1 MIEKLSRRKVLKLGM
16 MAAATAGSVGIVG
29 KALKAEITEAPGWKP
44 GDPVKYINP
53 TNIPGFQFLPYK
65 GTRYEA
71 TVPDTLDIGERARL
85 AVNVLTEATDPLADY
100 EAYDLFYPLT
110 NPPSM
115 IINQWFFPYEEGH
128 VEALTRNRLIS
139 GSDQNLNVE
148 HRWME
153 VTLKLQAPDGLLYV
167 PVKGRPWALDGFQI
181 GDIPAPKED
190 QILEPYVCGSMLRS
204 ISVYAKRDPNGPWRE
219 VLRRLVDGMVKL
231 AVVEGDTAYYWP
243 SCMYAVKDRPAQ
255 VKPPLRPFEV
265 EETQVPLG
273 LVDAYRVLNYEPA
286 LALARKNINYLRRAF
301 YSEDGKFLAA
311 PGLQALAHGGAHL
324 RGLLAM
330 EQCAEAAN
338 DKELMAFVVRG
349 FEHARD
355 IGANFG
361 GGSSDYDLVKTPGAA
376 LLGFFPEWT
385 DAPGRQTSE
394 TDQVVDMLTIA
405 MRLSEAGVA
414 DYWDDADRRIR
425 NQFAENQLLETDW
438 MYAVSKN
445 GPAPKKA
452 INVCTDRV
460 PERIKGGFAGNPS
473 PNDWVGKGATSGMGG
488 CCTAYGCNGLFWVWE
503 RILRHQD
510 GKLKVNLL
518 LNRASEWADVESY
531 IPYQGRVDVKVKK
544 AVELSV
550 RIPEWVTPDQAKCQ
564 VNQQDKTLGWDG
576 RYAKIGGV
584 KPGDVATLTF
594 PISERT
600 DKVWVEKSEYTL
612 LRKGNEVVSISPQG
626 PVAPLYQRQHYRQN
640 EARMKKVTRFV
651 SSESIGI

>member
-1 MIEKLSRRKVLKLGM
+1 MSDKLSRREVLKVGV
-16 MAAATAGSVGIVG
+16 MAAAGVGTVG
-29 KALKAEITEAPGWKP
+29 MLSNTLKAASIETELPDWKP
-44 GDPVKYINP
+44 GDPIGYINP
-53 TNIPGFQFLPYK
+53 QKTPAFRLLPYS
-65 GTRYEA
+65 GERYEA
-71 TVPDTLDIGERARL
+71 TVPDTLDIAERARL

-115 IINQWFFPYEEGH
+115 VINQWYFPYEEGH

-153 VTLKLQAPDGLLYV
+153 VTLKLQAPNGLLYV

-181 GDIPAPKED
+181 GDIPAPKGD

-204 ISVYAKRDPNGPWRE
+204 ISVYATRDPNGPWRE
-219 VLRRLVDGMVKL
+219 VLRRLVDGMVSL
-231 AVVEGDTAYYWP
+231 AVVEGNSAYYWP
-243 SCMYAVKDRPAQ
+243 SCMYATKDRPADVQ
-255 VKPPLRPFEV
+255 PPARPFEI

-286 LALARKNINYLRRAF
+286 LDLARKNINYLRKMF
-301 YSEDGKFLAA
+301 YDDEGRFLAS

-330 EQCAEAAN
+330 EQCAEAAK
-338 DKELMAFVVRG
+338 DKELMDFVVRG

-355 IGANFG
+355 LGANFKSG
-361 GGSSDYDLVKTPGAA
+361 ASDYDLVKTPGAG

-385 DAPGRQTSE
+385 DAPARQTSE

-405 MRLSEAGVA
+405 MRLSEAEVA

-425 NQFAENQLLETDW
+425 NQFAENQLLETEW
-438 MYAVSKN
+438 MYQVSKN
-445 GPAPKKA
+445 GPPAKKA
-452 INVCTDRV
+452 LNVTTDRV

-473 PNDWVGKGATSGMGG
+473 PNDWVGRGATSGMGG

-503 RILRHQD
+503 RILRHKD

-518 LNRASEWADVESY
+518 MNRASEWADVDSY

-544 AVELSV
+544 TVDLSL
-550 RIPEWVTPDQAKCQ
+550 RIPEWVTPEQSKCQ
-564 VNQQDKTLGWDG
+564 VNQLDRTLAWEG
-576 RYAKIGGV
+576 RYAKVGDV
-584 KPGDVATLTF
+584 KPGDVVTLTF

-600 DKVWVEKSEYTL
+600 DKVWIEKKEYTL
-612 LRKGNEVVSISPQG
+612 VLKGNDVVSIDPPG
-626 PVAPLYQRQHYRQN
+626 EIHPLYQRQQYRQN
-640 EARMKKVTRFV
+640 EARMLKVTRFV
-651 SSESIGI
+651 SDESL